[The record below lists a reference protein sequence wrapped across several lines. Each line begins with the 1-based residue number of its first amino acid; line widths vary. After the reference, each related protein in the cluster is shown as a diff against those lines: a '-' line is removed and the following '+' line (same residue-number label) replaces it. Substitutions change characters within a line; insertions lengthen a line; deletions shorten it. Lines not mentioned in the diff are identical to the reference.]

1 MLVGTAWKVH
11 VIHRASPCVEK
22 VTQVLSGLL
31 KFVHGVE
38 YLTGE
43 NLKVVLDMF
52 STLS

>member
-1 MLVGTAWKVH
+1 MH
-11 VIHRASPCVEK
+11 VIHTASPSVEQS
-22 VTQVLSGLL
+22 TQVLSGKL

-43 NLKVVLDMF
+43 NLKVVLAMF